1 MSKPITVLVSID
13 SNSLLLGARHLKNYL
28 KTLVENY
35 NLSSMVEILET
46 GSFGEYGRGVLFLVL
61 PDDVMYSAK
70 SEVDIEKIVLEHLLK
85 GRKVRDLVVADF
97 DSGGS
102 FEATKS
108 TSEVRIVLRNAGSID
123 PRNLEEYIAL
133 DGYQGLAKALRMTPE
148 EVIEELKKS
157 NLRGR
162 GGAGFPT
169 GLKWEFTQK
178 VRSDEK
184 FVICNADE
192 GEPGTFKDRLIMEGD
207 PHSVIEGMVIAGYA
221 VGASKGYIYIRGE
234 YFESVSSLRDAI
246 NKAYEYGLLGQSV
259 LGTEFSFD
267 LSVRLG
273 AGAYVCGEETAL
285 IESIEGKS
293 GRPRLK
299 PPYPPVSGLY
309 DKPTVVNN
317 VETFACVPPIIDK
330 GAGWFRSIGTQSS
343 PGTKV
348 FSLCGDLV
356 KRGIV
361 EVPMGTSVRD
371 LVHKFGGGISK
382 GRTLKM
388 VQTGGAAGTFIKPE
402 EMDAE
407 LDFDSFKKSG
417 ASLGSG
423 VILAIDET
431 HCAVDIAKNLMEFFA
446 HESCGKCSPCREGTR
461 VIVHILNEFSKGRGT
476 VEMFNQLYDISE
488 TMEESSF
495 CGLGQ
500 SVPIPLRSILDRFKD
515 EFLSHLNS
523 PGCPVG
529 VCEFDKPEKKK
540 EIESINKRAG
550 ATRLFLCY
558 NCREVEY
565 GQG

>member
-1 MSKPITVLVSID
+1 MNKPITVLVSID
-13 SNSLLLGARHLKNYL
+13 SNSLLLGARHFKNYL
-28 KTLVENY
+28 STLTENY
-35 NLSSMVEILET
+35 NLTSLVEVLET
-46 GSFGEYGRGVLFLVL
+46 GSFGDYGRGVLFLIL
-61 PDDVMYSAK
+61 PDNVMYSVKTEA
-70 SEVDIEKIVLEHLLK
+70 DIEKMVTEHLLK
-85 GRKVRDLVVADF
+85 GRRVRELIVTDF
-97 DSGGS
+97 EGGGHVH
-102 FEATKS
+102 AGKA
-108 TSEVRIVLRNAGSID
+108 SEEERIVLRNAGSID
-123 PRNLEEYIAL
+123 PKNLEEYIAR

-148 EVIEELKKS
+148 AVIEELKKS

-178 VRSDEK
+178 VHSEEK

-207 PHSVIEGMVIAGYA
+207 PHSVIEGMTIAGYA
-221 VGASKGYIYIRGE
+221 VGANKGYIYIRGE
-234 YFESVSSLRDAI
+234 YFESVASLRDAI
-246 NKAYEYGLLGQSV
+246 SKVYEYGLLGQSI

-317 VETFACVPPIIDK
+317 VETFACVPPIVDK
-330 GAGWFRSIGTQSS
+330 GASWFKSIGTQSS

-348 FSLCGDLV
+348 FSLCGNLV

-371 LVHKFGGGISK
+371 LVHKFGGGIPN
-382 GRTLKM
+382 GRALKM
-388 VQTGGAAGTFIKPE
+388 VQTGGAAGTFIRSE

-407 LDFDSFKKSG
+407 LDFDSFKKYG

-431 HCAVDIAKNLMEFFA
+431 HCAVDTAKNLMEFFA
-446 HESCGKCSPCREGTR
+446 HESCGKCSPCREGTH

-476 VEMFNQLYDISE
+476 TEMLSQLYDISE
-488 TMEESSF
+488 TMEDSSF

-500 SVPIPLRSILDRFKD
+500 SVPVPLRSILDRFKE
-515 EFLSHLNS
+515 EFLAHVDA
-523 PGCPVG
+523 PQCPVG
-529 VCEFDKPEKKK
+529 VCKFEKPKK
-540 EIESINKRAG
+540 R
-550 ATRLFLCY
+550 
-558 NCREVEY
+558 
-565 GQG
+565 

>member
-1 MSKPITVLVSID
+1 MNKPITVLVSID
-13 SNSLLLGARHLKNYL
+13 SNSLLLGARHFKNYL
-28 KTLVENY
+28 STLTENY
-35 NLSSMVEILET
+35 NLTSLVEVLET
-46 GSFGEYGRGVLFLVL
+46 GSFGDYGRGVLFLIL
-61 PDDVMYSAK
+61 PDNVMYSVKTEA
-70 SEVDIEKIVLEHLLK
+70 DIEKMVTEHLLK
-85 GRKVRDLVVADF
+85 GRRVRELIVTDF
-97 DSGGS
+97 EGGGHVH
-102 FEATKS
+102 AGKA
-108 TSEVRIVLRNAGSID
+108 SEEERIVLRNAGSID
-123 PRNLEEYIAL
+123 PKNIEEYIAR

-148 EVIEELKKS
+148 AVIEELKKS

-178 VRSDEK
+178 VHSEEK

-207 PHSVIEGMVIAGYA
+207 PHSVIEGMTIAGYA

-234 YFESVSSLRDAI
+234 YFESVASLRDAI
-246 NKAYEYGLLGQSV
+246 SKVYEYGLLGQSI

-317 VETFACVPPIIDK
+317 VETFACVPPIVDK
-330 GAGWFRSIGTQSS
+330 GASWFKSIGTQSS

-348 FSLCGDLV
+348 FSLCGNLV

-361 EVPMGTSVRD
+361 EVPMGTTVRD
-371 LVHKFGGGISK
+371 LVHKFGGGIPN
-382 GRTLKM
+382 GRALKM
-388 VQTGGAAGTFIKPE
+388 VQTGGAAGTFIRSE

-407 LDFDSFKKSG
+407 LDFDSFKKYG

-431 HCAVDIAKNLMEFFA
+431 HCAVDTAKNLMEFFA
-446 HESCGKCSPCREGTR
+446 HESCGKCSPCREGTH

-476 VEMFNQLYDISE
+476 TEMLSQLYDISE
-488 TMEESSF
+488 TMEDSSF

-500 SVPIPLRSILDRFKD
+500 SVPVPLRSILDRFKE
-515 EFLSHLNS
+515 EFLAHVDA
-523 PGCPVG
+523 PQCPVG
-529 VCEFDKPEKKK
+529 VCKFEKPKK
-540 EIESINKRAG
+540 R
-550 ATRLFLCY
+550 
-558 NCREVEY
+558 
-565 GQG
+565 